1 MAYEGNTNT
10 GSYVTA
16 GMYGSNA
23 LLSNLKATKTA
34 DFTGLSQNIANNRAL
49 QEQALI
55 KGSLIKD
62 KAKKDADVIRAK
74 GNAIKKAGE
83 DSKPRMAGMLAAFTL
98 QGAGGYLAG
107 RELKSQMNAKYE
119 NDEFF
124 KQLRDSINGKKVEV
138 PTDASTLTGYVDP
151 NIGVQQAAEWRARQN
166 SGGGT
171 KKDSG
176 STTKPVTGST
186 ITGDAGATTNTIK
199 PVSATGTDFLSG
211 KNLEVAEA
219 IGATEGGKWGYDAVN
234 QGGTAGG
241 YKSIN
246 PGDYTTLSGGTPLT
260 SLSIAEVMQRQ
271 SGWND
276 RSITDAQWRASG
288 KGKDSKIWAAG
299 YFQFIPSTLQSVVKS
314 SGIDVNRPFDKS
326 AQQELF
332 YHHARNVGS
341 FQPWWGTHGKG
352 YESKYGDFFK

>member
-10 GSYVTA
+10 SSYITA
-16 GMYGSNA
+16 GIAGGQS
-23 LLSNLKATKTA
+23 LLSNLQASKTT
-34 DFTGLSQNIANNRAL
+34 DFTKLSNRIADSRNL

-62 KAKKDADVIRAK
+62 KAKKNADALRAK
-74 GNAIKKAGE
+74 GKAIKKAGE
-83 DSKPRMAGMLAAFTL
+83 DSKPRMAGMLAAFAL

-107 RELKSQMNAKYE
+107 RELKNQMNTKTDTSYYDEQWQKAKDSKLDTSDDAIKSHLEQLYSE
-119 NDEFF
+119 FLEGKNDGT
-124 KQLRDSINGKKVEV
+124 SPGGSGKK
-138 PTDASTLTGYVDP
+138 DTGAV
-151 NIGVQQAAEWRARQN
+151 AEPVTGATIKP
-166 SGGGT
+166 S
-171 KKDSG
+171 SG
-176 STTKPVTGST
+176 STLKPVVA
-186 ITGDAGATTNTIK
+186 AGA
-199 PVSATGTDFLSG
+199 DFLTG
-211 KNLEVAEA
+211 RNLEIAKA
-219 IGATEGGKWGYDAVN
+219 IGDTEGGKWGYDAVN
-234 QGGTAGG
+234 QGGTHGG
-241 YKSIN
+241 YKAIN
-246 PGDYTTLSGGTPLT
+246 SGSYTDLSGGTPLT

-299 YFQFIPSTLQSVVKS
+299 YFQFIPSTLSSVVKS
-314 SGIDVNRPFDKS
+314 SGIDVNRKFDKA

-352 YESKYGDFFK
+352 YETKYADFFK